1 MKKRYVQPMVR
12 NRAIGAESIMQYS
25 TPGLYGRTPNK
36 DTKDNSYAKPM
47 NAWDSCW
54 E

>member
-1 MKKRYVQPMVR
+1 MVR
-12 NRAIGAESIMQYS
+12 KRAIEAESIMQS
-25 TPGLYGRTPNK
+25 SGSDKTPGLYNRKPQNDQDG
-36 DTKDNSYAKPM
+36 NSYAKPM

>member
-1 MKKRYVQPMVR
+1 MVR
-12 NRAIGAESIMQYS
+12 KRAIEAESVMQS
-25 TPGLYGRTPNK
+25 SDKTPGFYNRKPTSDKEGN
-36 DTKDNSYAKPM
+36 NYAKPM

>member
-1 MKKRYVQPMVR
+1 MVR
-12 NRAIGAESIMQYS
+12 NRAIGAESIMQS
-25 TPGLYGRTPNK
+25 SDNLGLYGRKPTH
-36 DTKDNSYAKPM
+36 DNEGNNYAKPM

>member
-1 MKKRYVQPMVR
+1 MVR
-12 NRAIGAESIMQYS
+12 NRAIGAESIMQS
-25 TPGLYGRTPNK
+25 SDKTPGFYDRRPKNDQDG
-36 DTKDNSYAKPM
+36 NSYAKPM

>member
-1 MKKRYVQPMVR
+1 MVR
-12 NRAIGAESIMQYS
+12 NRAIGAESIMQGS
-25 TPGLYGRTPNK
+25 DKTPGLNNRKPTLDQDGN
-36 DTKDNSYAKPM
+36 NYAKPM